1 MLTKLLKY
9 DFKSLSKV
17 LLPVYGISL
26 LLALL
31 TRIAN
36 ILADKFSVFSVPSGF
51 ISAIFVI
58 ILIAV
63 PIVTFIFTILKF
75 YQNLVKDEG
84 YLMHTIPVS
93 KHSLILSKA
102 ISSTI
107 YLVISGIM
115 IFVLLF
121 KICSYFCGS
130 YRTH

>member
-36 ILADKFSVFSVPSGF
+36 VLADKFSVFSVPSGF

-58 ILIAV
+58 ILIAI

-75 YQNLVKDEG
+75 YQNLVNLGFD
-84 YLMHTIPVS
+84 LS
-93 KHSLILSKA
+93 FRLILD
-102 ISSTI
+102 I
-107 YLVISGIM
+107 V
-115 IFVLLF
+115 VW
-121 KICSYFCGS
+121 
-130 YRTH
+130 